1 MIFQENRLYTFLICG
16 MLLQIS
22 FEVQATLPS
31 PASKAKVSSLPDDTQ
46 PIIIKFTNKPFSEIA
61 TSIEQQSNIKI
72 QIVPF
77 LQNKLI
83 TADIHA
89 SSWENAIAQLLNN
102 YNRAGFIDKYGR
114 TSRIL
119 VTGINGNGSDS
130 ITSPEDLFNYS
141 ENNVLQKIPDHLKK
155 LPDGSV
161 IRINFN
167 KSMLKNMVL
176 GDALPLSLP
185 IGQFNVIHDNFVSD
199 KNGDFTWIGYIE
211 GAFPKSRVILTF
223 DNNHSFG
230 RIQTPYGVFRVETSA
245 GVDWLVDVEG
255 AGLNPEPLQEDTIV
269 NQLPVAEQSGTDTEL
284 TNNINP
290 LKIQQPTSYV
300 VNTNITAKD
309 LKKSTTVTHANK
321 QSLPIAAKSIPAKIV
336 TIDIMVLFTE
346 GLETA
351 RIKNLIEI
359 SNQAF
364 KDSHVQIQLR
374 LVHTQRVYYPYPT
387 SNETALYDLSFGRKT
402 LTGFDA
408 LRITHGA
415 DLVSFIRPFD
425 AEIHKGCG
433 LAWIGGAGG
442 RKFNSAEAYS
452 VVSNGIDDFHYCT
465 DYTFVH
471 ELSHNMGSSH
481 DRENASY
488 QGIFPYSYGHNVDGQ
503 YGTIMSYS
511 AAELGLFSNPGITC
525 LDQPCGVDVEQEN
538 PADNALSLNYA
549 ATAVAGFMQSV
560 HSDSLFETNKKK
572 PLELFNSEN

>member
-1 MIFQENRLYTFLICG
+1 MIFQANKLYPLLIGGFL
-16 MLLQIS
+16 LHVAYA
-22 FEVQATLPS
+22 VQAAPPS
-31 PASKAKVSSLPDDTQ
+31 PSSQVKFSPLPIDTQ
-46 PIIIKFTNKPFSEIA
+46 PIIIKFTNTPFAEVA
-61 TSIEQQSNIKI
+61 ASIEQQSNIKI

-77 LQNKLI
+77 LKNKLI
-83 TADIHA
+83 TVNIQD
-89 SSWENAIAQLLNN
+89 SSWEKAIAQLLIN
-102 YNRAGFIDKYGR
+102 YNRAGFIDKNGR

-119 VTGINGNGSDS
+119 VTGMNGNGSDA
-130 ITSPEDLFNYS
+130 ITSPEGLFKYS
-141 ENNVLQKIPDHLKK
+141 DNNVLQKTPDHLKQ

-167 KSMLKNMVL
+167 KSMLKNMAL
-176 GDALPLSLP
+176 GDVLPLSLP
-185 IGQFNVIHDNFVSD
+185 TGQFNVIHDNFVTD

-211 GAFPKSRVILTF
+211 GESPKNRVILSF

-230 RIQTPYGVFRVETSA
+230 RIQTPEGVFRVETSA

-255 AGLNPEPLQEDTIV
+255 AGLNPEPLREDTVV
-269 NQLPVAEQSGTDTEL
+269 NQFPVAEQAGTDTEL
-284 TNNINP
+284 TNKINP
-290 LKIQQPTSYV
+290 LKIQQPTSYA
-300 VNTNITAKD
+300 VNTNTTAKD
-309 LKKSTTVTHANK
+309 FKKPTTVANANK
-321 QSLPIAAKSIPAKIV
+321 QSLSTASNDIPAKIV
-336 TIDIMVLFTE
+336 IIDVMVLFTE
-346 GLETA
+346 GMETT

-374 LVHTQRVYYPYPT
+374 LVHTQRVYYPYPS

-402 LTGFDA
+402 LTSIDA
-408 LRITHGA
+408 LRSTHGA
-415 DLVSFIRPFD
+415 DLVSFIRPFV
-425 AEIHKGCG
+425 AEVHQGCG
-433 LAWIGGAGG
+433 LAWIGGVGG

-452 VVSNGIDDFHYCT
+452 VASNGIDGFHYCT

-488 QGIFPYSYGHNVDGQ
+488 QGRFPFSYGYNVDGQ

-525 LDQPCGVDVEQEN
+525 LDQPCGIGIEQEN
-538 PADNALSLNYA
+538 PADNALSLNNSA
-549 ATAVAGFMQSV
+549 AAVAGFMKSV

-572 PLELFNSEN
+572 PFEFFNSGN